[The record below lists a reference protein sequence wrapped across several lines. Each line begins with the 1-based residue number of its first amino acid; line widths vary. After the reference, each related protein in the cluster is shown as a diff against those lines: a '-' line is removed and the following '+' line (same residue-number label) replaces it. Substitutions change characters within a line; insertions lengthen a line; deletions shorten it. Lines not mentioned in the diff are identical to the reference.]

1 MTQIPRKEIYRYLG
15 YRGIAPSEEVAGRIE
30 ACVSRLLSVSSPRSV
45 YRYFPLSFPAEDE
58 ILAGEVLLRSAN
70 LSKNVRGCSELC
82 MMAVTIG
89 QGVDLLIRRSEITS
103 MLDAAIYQAAG
114 AAYVEAVCDEVN
126 LKIKE
131 EAAARGLFCRPRFS
145 PGYGDLSLQ
154 YQKDLFRVPDITRNI
169 AVSLSDSCLM
179 TPSKSVTALVGLS
192 RTEKNCS
199 LQGCEACTSSADCPY
214 RRDS

>member
-1 MTQIPRKEIYRYLG
+1 
-15 YRGIAPSEEVAGRIE
+15 
-30 ACVSRLLSVSSPRSV
+30 
-45 YRYFPLSFPAEDE
+45 
-58 ILAGEVLLRSAN
+58 
-70 LSKNVRGCSELC
+70 
-82 MMAVTIG
+82 
-89 QGVDLLIRRSEITS
+89 

-154 YQKDLFRVPDITRNI
+154 YQKDLFRVLDITRNI

-199 LQGCEACTSSADCPY
+199 LQGCEACPSSADCPY

>member
-1 MTQIPRKEIYRYLG
+1 MTQIPRREIYRYLG
-15 YRGIAPSEEVAGRIE
+15 FRGIAPSDAVSSRIE
-30 ACVSRLLSVSSPRSV
+30 VCVARLQEISTPRSI
-45 YRYFPLSFPAEDE
+45 YRYFPLSFPAKDE
-58 ILAGEVLLRSAN
+58 ILAGDVLLRSAN
-70 LSKNVRGCSELC
+70 LYKNVRGCSELC

-131 EAAARGLFCRPRFS
+131 EASARGLFCRPRFS

-154 YQKDLFRVPDITRNI
+154 YQKDLFRVLDITRNI

-179 TPSKSVTALVGLS
+179 TPSKSVTALIGLS

-199 LQGCEACTSSADCPY
+199 LQGCEACSSSADCPY

>member
-45 YRYFPLSFPAEDE
+45 FRYFPLSFPAEDE

-131 EAAARGLFCRPRFS
+131 EGLFCRPRFS

-154 YQKDLFRVPDITRNI
+154 YQKDLFRVLDITRNI

-199 LQGCEACTSSADCPY
+199 LQGCEACSSSADCPY